1 MKRTINVLFV
11 LVCLSAIA
19 GCGNKGP
26 EPTPQDA
33 TKDHQEINASMQ
45 RAYGAGG
52 AATRRSSGGM
62 PPPPA
67 GAYPPGPGGAPR

>member
-1 MKRTINVLFV
+1 MKRTITILTVLS
-11 LVCLSAIA
+11 CLSAIA

-26 EPTPQDA
+26 EPTPKDA
-33 TKDHQEINASMQ
+33 TKDQQEINASMQ

-52 AATRRSSGGM
+52 AATQRSSGGM

-67 GAYPPGPGGAPR
+67 GAYGRPR